1 MKKIISLIIVMSILL
16 TFGMQVHAAA
26 DEKPAGE
33 ISPMY
38 INLKSLSASFDIDS
52 LGITTCGG
60 NLVQILSD
68 GSCELIM
75 NLQKLNSD
83 KSWDT
88 IATWT
93 KEGTTKCSNVQYRAV
108 SRGTYRLSVTG
119 KIYNSSGTFIESG
132 TAYSLTIT
140 YWNIKGL
147 SHLETASFFFIPN
160 IPFSLLVIV

>member
-1 MKKIISLIIVMSILL
+1 MLHFNLLNCLIYEKDYIIKEIQMKKIISLIIVMSILL
-16 TFGMQVHAAA
+16 TFGMQVHAVAN
-26 DEKPAGE
+26 EKPAGE

-140 YWNIKGL
+140 Y
-147 SHLETASFFFIPN
+147 
-160 IPFSLLVIV
+160 